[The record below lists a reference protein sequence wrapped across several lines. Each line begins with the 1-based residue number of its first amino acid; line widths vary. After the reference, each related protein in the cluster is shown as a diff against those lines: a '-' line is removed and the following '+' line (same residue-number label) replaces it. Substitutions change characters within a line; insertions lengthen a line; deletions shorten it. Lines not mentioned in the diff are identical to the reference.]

1 MIALR
6 NAIAVDLGAG
16 YFGVVHTSMIA
27 RGSRLRWSYEH
38 DQWML
43 VLDRW

>member
-1 MIALR
+1 MIALKR
-6 NAIAVDLGAG
+6 AIMCDMGGG
-16 YFGVVHTSMIA
+16 YYGLVHTSLIA
-27 RGSRLRWSYEH
+27 PGSRLRWSYEH